1 MSSHIVIAI
10 LYICTMFKNLLFL
23 AGCLMLLACNND
35 SKKSEK
41 AKNPETKKENN
52 DPRFLLIDRYYK
64 EALQIFQEKRYDSIS
79 NDFFRVFL
87 FPYQRDPIA
96 IRLNHI
102 DESFCEFRTL
112 TYSGSN
118 IKAPKGYLAN
128 TDCSLVDQVLMQAD
142 KINFNNLS
150 DREDTKYGVAD
161 GHFLIL
167 EMRKGDQYKIIA
179 RKEFIDSS
187 LVDLTNL
194 ALKNAKHDFRLNYD
208 FSKRY

>member
-1 MSSHIVIAI
+1 
-10 LYICTMFKNLLFL
+10 
-23 AGCLMLLACNND
+23 MLLACNNEP
-35 SKKSEK
+35 KKSEK
-41 AKNPETKKENN
+41 ATAPVKKQENN

-64 EALQIFQEKRYDSIS
+64 ESLQIFQEKRYDSIS

-87 FPYQRDPIA
+87 FPYKQDPIA

-102 DESFCEFRTL
+102 DETFCEFRTL
-112 TYSGSN
+112 TYSGTN

-128 TDCSLVDQVLMQAD
+128 TDCKNVDDVLNRA
-142 KINFNNLS
+142 KALNFFDLS
-150 DREDTKYGVAD
+150 DREETKYGVAD

-167 EMRKGDQYKIIA
+167 EMRIADQYKIIA